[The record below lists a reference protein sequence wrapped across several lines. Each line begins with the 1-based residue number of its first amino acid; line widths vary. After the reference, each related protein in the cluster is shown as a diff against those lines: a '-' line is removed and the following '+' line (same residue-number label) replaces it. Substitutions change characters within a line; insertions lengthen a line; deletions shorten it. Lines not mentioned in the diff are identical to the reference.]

1 MLARDFQNS
10 CVAVVVHRDTPQE
23 LLERFAEISLEFT
36 GIDSLGHIRIPDR
49 IRYLFASGEC
59 SETVAVGYNAMHD
72 DHLGWMGDNSRD
84 GGIHWYERRGFVLV
98 EISDFIQE
106 CEDIELL
113 KNFKSVSY
121 DSFSSVFA

>member
-10 CVAVVVHRDTPQE
+10 CVAVVVHRDTPQD
-23 LLERFAEISLEFT
+23 LLEGFAEISLEFT
-36 GIDSLGHIRIPDR
+36 GTDTFGHIRIPDR

-59 SETVAVGYNAMHD
+59 RETIAVGYNASHD
-72 DHLGWMGDNSRD
+72 NRLGWMGDNSGN
-84 GGIHWYERRGFVLV
+84 GGINWYERRGFVLV

-106 CEDIELL
+106 CEDIGLL

-121 DSFSSVFA
+121 DSFSSVFD